1 MIVKELNV
9 HTKSS
14 NSFEAWWEMQ
24 QLQMEKC
31 MEWKMS
37 MNFIERYGEQE
48 NIRKK
53 IRGHNLMF
61 NMRIETQ
68 TRQWHIV

>member
-1 MIVKELNV
+1 
-9 HTKSS
+9 
-14 NSFEAWWEMQ
+14 
-24 QLQMEKC
+24 
-31 MEWKMS
+31 